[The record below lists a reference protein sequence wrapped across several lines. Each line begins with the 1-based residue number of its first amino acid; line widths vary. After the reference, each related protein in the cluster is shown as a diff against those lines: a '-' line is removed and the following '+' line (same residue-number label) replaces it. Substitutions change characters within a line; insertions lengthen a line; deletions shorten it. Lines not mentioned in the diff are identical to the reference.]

1 MTSPRRQYDAAMNTS
16 PDNDRIVLLV
26 GNCVPTLY
34 CSLINMPTNSSQTME
49 LLTIAGVAEFLK
61 ISKST
66 VRRLQQQRLI
76 PFFKVGGSVRFTK
89 SDLVS
94 YLEKQ
99 RVETIG

>member
-1 MTSPRRQYDAAMNTS
+1 
-16 PDNDRIVLLV
+16 
-26 GNCVPTLY
+26 
-34 CSLINMPTNSSQTME
+34 MPTDSSQTME

-66 VRRLQQQRLI
+66 ARRLQQQRLI
-76 PFFKVGGSVRFTK
+76 PFFKVGGSVRFSK

>member
-1 MTSPRRQYDAAMNTS
+1 
-16 PDNDRIVLLV
+16 
-26 GNCVPTLY
+26 
-34 CSLINMPTNSSQTME
+34 MPTDSSQTME

-66 VRRLQQQRLI
+66 ARRLQQQRLI

-89 SDLVS
+89 SDLLS

>member
-1 MTSPRRQYDAAMNTS
+1 MIGLQCSSAIVCADP
-16 PDNDRIVLLV
+16 VLLFE
-26 GNCVPTLY
+26 
-34 CSLINMPTNSSQTME
+34 NMPTDSSQTME

-66 VRRLQQQRLI
+66 ARRLQQQRLI

>member
-1 MTSPRRQYDAAMNTS
+1 
-16 PDNDRIVLLV
+16 
-26 GNCVPTLY
+26 
-34 CSLINMPTNSSQTME
+34 ME

-66 VRRLQQQRLI
+66 VRSLQQRRLI